1 MNKETTITFIV
12 GEEVMI
18 NEGPFTTMKATVEKV
33 EDQKVTLAVSIF
45 GRKTPLTLDLHQIDK
60 IHA

>member
-1 MNKETTITFIV
+1 
-12 GEEVMI
+12 
-18 NEGPFTTMKATVEKV
+18 MKATVEKI

-60 IHA
+60 IHG